1 MDILISSNLER
12 LIYRVAGNDDKRNA
26 ELMEMLSDYLLLSEA
41 DKRMAENNDS
51 ENISHEEMMRR
62 LGITPDELE
71 DTDVEI
77 EV

>member
-1 MDILISSNLER
+1 
-12 LIYRVAGNDDKRNA
+12 
-26 ELMEMLSDYLLLSEA
+26 MEMLSDYLLLSEA